1 MSIRR
6 LIVLVMLVAVLGAA
20 GTARAAVEDAV
31 IFINQLGNQAIKTL
45 RATDL
50 TLDQRESRFRSL
62 LNRGFDLDFIGRFV
76 LGRYWRVATA
86 DQKSD
91 YIALYGEYLL
101 QTYSARL
108 GGYTDESFSV
118 IGARRA
124 NDKDIVVSTR
134 LVRPS
139 GMEIAADWR
148 VRMFDGQYRIIDI
161 MVEGISMA
169 VTQRSEFAAVV
180 QRDGIEGLL
189 PILRARTTMYSATA
203 AIN

>member
-62 LNRGFDLDFIGRFV
+62 LNRGFDLNFIGRFV

-108 GGYTDESFSV
+108 GGYTDESFFV

-189 PILRARTTMYSATA
+189 AILRARTTMYSATA

>member
-189 PILRARTTMYSATA
+189 AILRARTTKYSATA

>member
-6 LIVLVMLVAVLGAA
+6 LIAWVMLAAVLSVA
-20 GTARAAVEDAV
+20 GVARAAVDDAA
-31 IFINQLGNQAIKTL
+31 IFINQLGIQAIETL

-50 TLDQRESRFRSL
+50 TLDQREAKFRSL
-62 LNRGFDLDFIGRFV
+62 LSRGFDLHFMGRFV
-76 LGRYWRVATA
+76 LGRYWRAATA

-91 YIALYGEYLL
+91 YLTLYGEYLL
-101 QTYSARL
+101 QTYTARL
-108 GGYTDESFSV
+108 GGYTDDSFTV
-118 IGARRA
+118 TGARQA
-124 NDKDIVVSTR
+124 SEKDVVVSTT

-139 GMEIAADWR
+139 GLEIAADWR
-148 VRMFDGQYRIIDI
+148 VRVLDGKFRIIDV

-180 QRDGIEGLL
+180 RRDGIEGLL
-189 PILRARTTMYSATA
+189 AILRARTTKFSAAA

>member
-6 LIVLVMLVAVLGAA
+6 LIVLVMLVAVLGTA

-189 PILRARTTMYSATA
+189 AILRARTTMYSATA

>member
-139 GMEIAADWR
+139 GLEIAADWR

-169 VTQRSEFAAVV
+169 VTQRFEFAAVV

-189 PILRARTTMYSATA
+189 AILRARTTKYSA
-203 AIN
+203 IN

>member
-148 VRMFDGQYRIIDI
+148 VRVFDGKFRIIDV

-189 PILRARTTMYSATA
+189 AILRARTTKYSATA

>member
-108 GGYTDESFSV
+108 GGYTDESFFV

-139 GMEIAADWR
+139 GLEIAADWR

-169 VTQRSEFAAVV
+169 VTQRFEFAAVV

-189 PILRARTTMYSATA
+189 AILRARTTKYSA
-203 AIN
+203 IN

>member
-1 MSIRR
+1 MAVRR
-6 LIVLVMLVAVLGAA
+6 LFILVFVAAA
-20 GTARAAVEDAV
+20 IGVTGIARATADDAAH
-31 IFINQLGNQAIKTL
+31 FINQLGNQAITTL
-45 RATDL
+45 RAADL

-62 LNRGFDLDFIGRFV
+62 LNRGFDLNFIGRFV
-76 LGRYWRVATA
+76 LGRYLRVATA

-91 YIALYGEYLL
+91 YITLYGEYLL
-101 QTYSARL
+101 QTYTARL
-108 GGYTDESFSV
+108 GGYTDDSFTV
-118 IGARRA
+118 TGARQA
-124 NDKDIVVSTR
+124 SEKDVVVSTT

-139 GMEIAADWR
+139 GLEIAADWR
-148 VRMFDGQYRIIDI
+148 VRVLDGKFRIIDV

-189 PILRARTTMYSATA
+189 AILRAWPPKYSATA

>member
-62 LNRGFDLDFIGRFV
+62 LNRGFDLNFIGRFV

-108 GGYTDESFSV
+108 GGYTDESFFV

-139 GMEIAADWR
+139 GLEIAADWR

-189 PILRARTTMYSATA
+189 AILRARTTMYSATA

>member
-189 PILRARTTMYSATA
+189 AILRARTTMYSATA